1 VVIEKFAEM
10 AKAAGAEVETP
21 GNLVEAISFIK
32 EYLGKAG
39 LDGALI
45 SPDLKNRNPFDKEFF
60 DLETKLCGRN
70 LWVEAGIVAADY
82 GLAETGTLVHLD
94 RSDEEKNAWT
104 LPEVCFCFLEQ
115 EKIVPS
121 AEAIESLISGH
132 LSRTD
137 VSSPQV
143 SFITGPSRTADIE
156 CRLTIGVHGPSRLVI
171 LIVP

>member
-1 VVIEKFAEM
+1 VIEKFAEM

-21 GNLVEAISFIK
+21 GNLAEAISFIK
-32 EYLGKAG
+32 KYLGKAG

-45 SPDLKNRNPFDKEFF
+45 SPDLKNRNPFDREFSG
-60 DLETKLCGRN
+60 LETKLCGCN
-70 LWVEAGIVAADY
+70 LWVEAGFVAADY

-94 RSDEEKNAWT
+94 RSDEEKNVWT
-104 LPEVCFCFLEQ
+104 LPEVCFCFLERQ
-115 EKIVPS
+115 KIVPS
-121 AEAIESLISGH
+121 AEAIESLISAH

>member
-1 VVIEKFAEM
+1 MIEKFAAM

-32 EYLGKAG
+32 KYLEKAG
-39 LDGALI
+39 PGEALI
-45 SPDLKNRNPFDKEFF
+45 SPDLKNRNPFGMEFF
-60 DLETKLCGRN
+60 GLETKLSGGK

-94 RSDEEKNAWT
+94 RGDVEKNVWT
-104 LPEVCFCFLEQ
+104 LPDVCFCFLERQ
-115 EKIVPS
+115 KIVPN
-121 AEAIESLISGH
+121 AEAIESVISDH

-137 VSSPQV
+137 ISSPQV